1 MLGLNRGSLVKDS
14 WTIYLWGNRLPMWSI
29 NMEAQNLSSQDQ
41 DGLADS
47 VMESLG
53 EPQDSNA
60 EAVHKSDEEAEQEG
74 LPKGVQD
81 RLWRQERKHQRE
93 MREMKARLDGLHSQL
108 ASQPNMEHSHSQMA
122 NPYDGSHQPAGIDE
136 QIHKAVSY
144 ALQHKEM
151 EERKAKE
158 AAQAHHVSKQYQEL
172 NRHLD
177 STADKYDDFD
187 DVVRGEAPFTAH
199 MRDAALM
206 LPKKGAGSA
215 GEVLYKLGKN
225 PSELERISKLHP
237 IDQASEMIKLS
248 HALIGGDEAKISP
261 PRPLGQIKNNPVSNS
276 HIISDKT
283 PVSELRARMKNN
295 WK

>member
-1 MLGLNRGSLVKDS
+1 
-14 WTIYLWGNRLPMWSI
+14 
-29 NMEAQNLSSQDQ
+29 MEAQNLSGQEQ
-41 DGLADS
+41 DGLADK
-47 VMESLG
+47 VNESLG
-53 EPQDSNA
+53 NSEESSA
-60 EAVHKSDEEAEQEG
+60 EESHHDGSEGEQES

-93 MREMKARLDGLHSQL
+93 MREMKSQLAGLHSQI
-108 ASQPNMEHSHSQMA
+108 SQPNMEHSQGQMA
-122 NPYDGSHQPAGIDE
+122 NPYDGGQASSGIDE

-151 EERKAKE
+151 EERRAKDE
-158 AAQAHHVSKQYQEL
+158 QNRQHIAKQYEGLDKHL
-172 NRHLD
+172 NT
-177 STADKYDDFD
+177 TADKYEDFD
-187 DVVRGEAPFTAH
+187 DVVRGDTPFTAH
-199 MRDAALM
+199 MRDAALF

-237 IDQASEMIKLS
+237 VDQASEMVRLS
-248 HALIGGDEAKISP
+248 HALIGSEEAKSSQ
-261 PRPLGQIKNNPVSNS
+261 PRPLGQIKSNPVSNT
-276 HIISDKT
+276 HMITDKT